1 MWVPIW
7 FPDAVEKLKQT
18 PGAVAVGARS
28 ECVSAARRRI
38 WRFPE
43 HLEKV
48 RSPGARR
55 YRPRESTLAE
65 PPRVGCAASSL
76 RGAAS
81 SSWASFCVSE
91 RWRGGQ
97 VARVESTCLP
107 RAPRVGLR
115 SFGLHG
121 GGQWQRTQGPGT
133 CIHMD
138 RFQERERSLSQV
150 LFEPVR
156 RRLCNAKESLSLG
169 DERVYVR
176 AFMFFGAQVISLN
189 ALHGP
194 FISLL
199 SSEVQQNRQPNPPF

>member
-1 MWVPIW
+1 MR
-7 FPDAVEKLKQT
+7 AVT
-18 PGAVAVGARS
+18 GRGSPHSRS
-28 ECVSAARRRI
+28 RRGWAARRL
-38 WRFPE
+38 P
-43 HLEKV
+43 
-48 RSPGARR
+48 SGAQ
-55 YRPRESTLAE
+55 
-65 PPRVGCAASSL
+65 PPRAGLVSACFRTVAWGAGGPRGIHLSASRAAC
-76 RGAAS
+76 RIAVVRAA
-81 SSWASFCVSE
+81 
-91 RWRGGQ
+91 
-97 VARVESTCLP
+97 
-107 RAPRVGLR
+107 
-115 SFGLHG
+115 G